1 MKSPGKNTIKYAEK
15 EDMLEYNQFKEY
27 SGREID
33 ELQETQ
39 KQMKARLTGAPEETL
54 HLFPKRKGCRKPS
67 QNQMVASPF
76 LKRIWCRG

>member
-1 MKSPGKNTIKYAEK
+1 MKSPGKNTIKYAEE

-39 KQMKARLTGAPEETL
+39 KQLKARLADAPEETL

-67 QNQMVASPF
+67 
-76 LKRIWCRG
+76 